1 MKAQAETTLAKPRAK
16 AEDAVTA
23 DSDALSASMRK
34 LIVSFTRPESDRTSS
49 SSDTAK
55 EG

>member
-1 MKAQAETTLAKPRAK
+1 MKARAETTLAKPRAK
-16 AEDAVTA
+16 AEDAETA

-34 LIVSFTRPESDRTSS
+34 LIVSFTRPESDRASS
-49 SSDTAK
+49 SSGTAK